1 MLNKE
6 RNVSLTLSE
15 EDLISIIFAAAQSSC
30 AFDQKQIEHNLW
42 HLHCCDYNEPLY
54 KAVKQIDLE
63 SIKDTD
69 TKDFLEK
76 LLLQGKEDS
85 EWLESQRDKNE

>member
-30 AFDQKQIEHNLW
+30 AFNQKQIEHNLW
-42 HLHCCDYNEPLY
+42 HLHCCDYNSPLY
-54 KAVKQIDLE
+54 EAVQQINLD
-63 SIKDTD
+63 SIQDSD
-69 TKDFLEK
+69 SKDFLVNILEK
-76 LLLQGKEDS
+76 GNENN
-85 EWLESQRDKNE
+85 ERLESQRDKNE